1 MHRGFQA
8 QLCTQTVRLLRSGW
22 VYGLEGHFWRSQ
34 FSKLGSRTRTV
45 WPNTVAEPIPI
56 FQRVDPKK
64 NLLRFD
70 RSTSCRALQGPS
82 CRPQVLWSLKEKR
95 ARDCFDQITGRR
107 ENLGLAPDPSS
118 SPAYPQNIRVSAK
131 YPHVSADIRRYP

>member
-8 QLCTQTVRLLRSGW
+8 QLRTQTVRLLRSGW
-22 VYGLEGHFWRSQ
+22 VYGLEGHFWRSR
-34 FSKLGSRTRTV
+34 FSKLGHGLELSGQILLRNLYLFSSEWT
-45 WPNTVAEPIPI
+45 
-56 FQRVDPKK
+56 QK

-107 ENLGLAPDPSS
+107 ESLGLAPDPLLVSS
-118 SPAYPQNIRVSAK
+118 VSAKYPQNIRRISA
-131 YPHVSADIRRYP
+131 SIRRYP